1 MHSSRREKP
10 ASKLSLNNQPIHS
23 ALYRT
28 SGKSRGRDQSLKLSF
43 ICSAPHTPDPRIP
56 CMANGLSVRCKRG
69 KGRRRIKQPFCP
81 SALFHLQQ
89 LLPSRSRA
97 QREHIQSQRLTAP
110 SPGSAHPPLP
120 AVAVLVSSELG
131 LLRRSLQA
139 ALSVFRHRPGCSAG
153 SSVQRQPSVR
163 LAGGSRLF
171 VAPQVRPSGAERV
184 THSSRRVP
192 GEQTEKAEAEPQPT
206 ASISALQPHR
216 ALGLGLK
223 RRKT

>member
-43 ICSAPHTPDPRIP
+43 ICSAPHTPDPCIP
-56 CMANGLSVRCKRG
+56 CLANGLSVRCKRG
-69 KGRRRIKQPFCP
+69 KGRRRIKQP
-81 SALFHLQQ
+81 FHLQQ

-139 ALSVFRHRPGCSAG
+139 ALSVFRHRPGCSQEAAG
-153 SSVQRQPSVR
+153 SSW
-163 LAGGSRLF
+163 
-171 VAPQVRPSGAERV
+171 
-184 THSSRRVP
+184 RR
-192 GEQTEKAEAEPQPT
+192 
-206 ASISALQPHR
+206 R
-216 ALGLGLK
+216 
-223 RRKT
+223 

>member
-43 ICSAPHTPDPRIP
+43 ICSAPHTPDPCIP
-56 CMANGLSVRCKRG
+56 CLANGLSVRCKRG
-69 KGRRRIKQPFCP
+69 KGRRRIKQQFRPFAAAPTQPQQSAARTHPIAASHRSLPRKCP
-81 SALFHLQQ
+81 SAIAGGRSARVLRARSSPAFS
-89 LLPSRSRA
+89 PSGA
-97 QREHIQSQRLTAP
+97 IGVP
-110 SPGSAHPPLP
+110 SPP
-120 AVAVLVSSELG
+120 G
-131 LLRRSLQA
+131 L
-139 ALSVFRHRPGCSAG
+139 
-153 SSVQRQPSVR
+153 

-206 ASISALQPHR
+206 ASISALQPHG